1 MQKFCRSKERN
12 IKFFKVLFV
21 AGDDVITA
29 DGLGAGS
36 HETVLEVLCPSLEC
50 SEDIVVGNAAH
61 LDDFQHLPDG
71 LICEVSAVGVFSYQ
85 IVDVGNGRRRN
96 KTVNFV
102 FFAELRTL
110 QEFSAKGSLSSNTSM
125 MTFVSHMI
133 FIF

>member
-85 IVDVGNGRRRN
+85 IQNRQFCVLRRGLEPCRN
-96 KTVNFV
+96 F
-102 FFAELRTL
+102 LRKVL
-110 QEFSAKGSLSSNTSM
+110 FPVKHQ
-125 MTFVSHMI
+125 
-133 FIF
+133 